1 MSRRSS
7 LERLPPAV
15 RAAAAAAI
23 GDGRRL
29 ARQMPPIAAK
39 MLLYAVIY
47 RYMSLYVA
55 ICRYMSLYVAISRHI
70 PVEYSSRPSLG
81 PPARVAPVAR
91 AVAAAGRLKPCRAF
105 GIMH

>member
-1 MSRRSS
+1 MQRESTQGREGGMSRRSS
-7 LERLPPAV
+7 LERLPLAV

-47 RYMSLYVA
+47 RYMPSIY
-55 ICRYMSLYVAISRHI
+55 RYIPLYVAISRYI
-70 PVEYSSRPSLG
+70 PLYPAISR
-81 PPARVAPVAR
+81 
-91 AVAAAGRLKPCRAF
+91 
-105 GIMH
+105 

>member
-7 LERLPPAV
+7 LERLPLAV

-47 RYMSLYVA
+47 RYIPLYTA
-55 ICRYMSLYVAISRHI
+55 IYRYMSLYPAISRLNIVLARLSARRHGW
-70 PVEYSSRPSLG
+70 RP
-81 PPARVAPVAR
+81 
-91 AVAAAGRLKPCRAF
+91 
-105 GIMH
+105 